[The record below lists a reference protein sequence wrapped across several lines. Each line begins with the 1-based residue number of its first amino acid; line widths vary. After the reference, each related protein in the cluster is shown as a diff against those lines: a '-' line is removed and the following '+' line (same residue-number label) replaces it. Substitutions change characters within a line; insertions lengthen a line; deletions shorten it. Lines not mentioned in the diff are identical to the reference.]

1 MARSFES
8 LSPREVLALAVHVE
22 RANARRFRAFAHV
35 FHGFDEA
42 VVARFE
48 ELAREE
54 DEHEALLVN
63 QFRSRFGS
71 TIDQIEEVSV
81 EGVIESVDLD
91 DPEVLIFDNLVPD
104 HVYRLALRAER
115 GAQEFYRRASHTAAD
130 PGLKA
135 LYDEL
140 SQMEE
145 AHAGWLEQRLATA
158 LLLSTKTAHTAS

>member
-1 MARSFES
+1 MARPFES

-42 VVARFE
+42 VMARFE
-48 ELAREE
+48 ELAGEE

-71 TIDQIEEVSV
+71 TIDQIEDVSV
-81 EGVIESVDLD
+81 EGVIESADLD
-91 DPEVLIFDNLVPD
+91 DPEVFIFDNLVPD

-115 GAQEFYRRASHTAAD
+115 GAQEFYRRAIHKAGD
-130 PGLKA
+130 PELKA

-145 AHAGWLEQRLATA
+145 AHAGWLEQKLAV
-158 LLLSTKTAHTAS
+158 STTMRP

>member
-22 RANARRFRAFAHV
+22 RANAGRFRAFADA

-71 TIDQIEEVSV
+71 TIDQVEEVSV
-81 EGVIESVDLD
+81 EGVIESADLD
-91 DPEVLIFDNLVPD
+91 DAEVLIFDNLVPD

-115 GAQEFYRRASHTAAD
+115 GAQEFYRRAIHKAD
-130 PGLKA
+130 NPELKA

-145 AHAGWLEQRLATA
+145 AHAGWLEQRLAQEGETNTA
-158 LLLSTKTAHTAS
+158 RTSD

>member
-22 RANARRFRAFAHV
+22 RANARRFRAFANV

-48 ELAREE
+48 ELAEEE

-71 TIDQIEEVSV
+71 TIDRVEEVSV
-81 EGVIESVDLD
+81 EGVIESADLD
-91 DPEVLIFDNLVPD
+91 DPEVFIFDNLEPN
-104 HVYRLALRAER
+104 HVYRLALRVER
-115 GAQEFYRRASHTAAD
+115 GAQEFYRRAIHKAGD
-130 PGLKA
+130 PELKA
-135 LYDEL
+135 LYAEL
-140 SQMEE
+140 SRMEE
-145 AHAGWLEQRLATA
+145 AHAGWLEQKLAV
-158 LLLSTKTAHTAS
+158 STTMRP